1 MIGSTL
7 IQLAQNSQQRVE
19 HTPKSKIGSA
29 SILQRLLPQLC
40 VTDVRVRYQAI
51 TGLDYYMREETERL
65 LERIETHCE
74 MMQDTV
80 MAHAP
85 VITNEGSVITN
96 KESVTTNINTDHQP
110 HFTLRFVGNKC
121 QLEGQYPRDL
131 QNKLNQDTW
140 LLDAF
145 SWLMPNYLTLVHSLE
160 LVKFSYA
167 YQRSRSKAA
176 HAYAHFKDENNGLHQ
191 EVKVEAGK
199 AQWHVLSALHRFHL

>member
-96 KESVTTNINTDHQP
+96 TNTDHQP

-176 HAYAHFKDENNGLHQ
+176 HAYAHFNDENNGLHL

>member
-65 LERIETHCE
+65 IERIETHCE
-74 MMQDTV
+74 MMQDAV

-85 VITNEGSVITN
+85 VITNT
-96 KESVTTNINTDHQP
+96 NTDHQP

-176 HAYAHFKDENNGLHQ
+176 HAYAHFNDENNGLHL